1 MEGWK
6 QQPVTRR
13 KEMLP
18 ETKLNN
24 LKIVVGGAI
33 HKEIEEMAATSPQL
47 GLGQDE
53 SQGPLVAISVLPC

>member
-13 KEMLP
+13 EEVLR
-18 ETKLNN
+18 ETKLDS
-24 LKIVVGGAI
+24 LKIEVGGAI
-33 HKEIEEMAATSPQL
+33 HKEIEEAAAASPQL

-53 SQGPLVAISVLPC
+53 GQGPLVAISVLPC